1 MVKNN
6 FGMIKNTYIVL
17 FLLIPF
23 TFCAQRYNRPKP
35 KKSYA
40 KGAIFAQWGYNRSYY
55 SKSDINFIGTGY
67 NFTIAGCEA
76 EDRPEA
82 FSFDS
87 YLNIKNL
94 SVPQFNFRIGYL
106 YKHHWAISLGYDHMK
121 YVLRHNIPYTLTG
134 QINPGVDN
142 TTNWSGYYLN
152 EPINTE
158 ESTFHYENTNGLN
171 YIRAE
176 ISRIDQWYREKNS
189 AWFGLS
195 SMLGFGAGTILSFND
210 FTFAGVKTVKTS
222 SLSGLAASGHVD
234 VRFEFFKH
242 FYIQPG
248 ASAGYMLQNNVKTR
262 PGDYN
267 AIASH
272 RFGYLEYHVVAGWLF
287 YLRPVNTCDA
297 CPHW

>member
-1 MVKNN
+1 MTKR
-6 FGMIKNTYIVL
+6 IYIII
-17 FLLIPF
+17 FLLGPF
-23 TFCAQRYNRPKP
+23 LLNAQRYNKPKP

-55 SKSDINFIGTGY
+55 TKSDINFVGSGY
-67 NFTIAGCEA
+67 NFTVGGCEA
-76 EDRPEA
+76 EDRPEE
-82 FSFDS
+82 FSFDN
-87 YLNIKNL
+87 YFNIKKL
-94 SVPQFNFRIGYL
+94 TVPQFNLRIGYVF
-106 YKHHWAISLGYDHMK
+106 KHNWAISLGYDHLK
-121 YVLRHNIPYTLTG
+121 YVLRDNTPYTLTG
-134 QINPGVDN
+134 QINPGVDDA
-142 TTNWSGYYLN
+142 TNWSGYYLN
-152 EPINTE
+152 EPIITE
-158 ESTFHYENTNGLN
+158 EATFHYENTNGLN

-189 AWFGLS
+189 AWFGFS
-195 SMLGFGAGTILSFND
+195 SLLGFGAGTILSFND
-210 FTFAGVKTVKTS
+210 FTFAGQKTVQTT

-234 VRFEFFKH
+234 MRLEFFKH

-248 ASAGYMLQNNVKTR
+248 ASVGYMLQNNVKTR

>member
-1 MVKNN
+1 M
-6 FGMIKNTYIVL
+6 
-17 FLLIPF
+17 
-23 TFCAQRYNRPKP
+23 
-35 KKSYA
+35 
-40 KGAIFAQWGYNRSYY
+40 
-55 SKSDINFIGTGY
+55 
-67 NFTIAGCEA
+67 
-76 EDRPEA
+76 
-82 FSFDS
+82 
-87 YLNIKNL
+87 NIKNL

-195 SMLGFGAGTILSFND
+195 SILGFGAGTILSFND
-210 FTFAGVKTVKTS
+210 FTFGGVKTVKTS